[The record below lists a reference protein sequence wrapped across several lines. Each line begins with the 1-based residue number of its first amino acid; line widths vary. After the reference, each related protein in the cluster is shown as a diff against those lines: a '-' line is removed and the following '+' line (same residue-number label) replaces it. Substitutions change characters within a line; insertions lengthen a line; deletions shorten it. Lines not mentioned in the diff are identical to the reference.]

1 MDEIVKT
8 TQNNYVD
15 DLKLEM
21 AYTLCD
27 ELQSAQALFIG
38 HALYKYISKFIFD
51 TRVQLKI
58 IFRLVVVMAEKEE
71 AHEKKEER

>member
-38 HALYKYISKFIFD
+38 HALYKYISK
-51 TRVQLKI
+51 
-58 IFRLVVVMAEKEE
+58 LVLTLGFN
-71 AHEKKEER
+71 